1 MVSRQLPATDAHGAH
16 RSSLATRGLLVLAIG
31 YTAYLTAPIAIPIT
45 AAFLLYFLFSPVIH
59 FLTRRHVPR
68 VIAAF
73 GVSLS
78 LTAFVCFAV
87 YSLATPAIE
96 WLEQAPESIADLRAS
111 LRNQANPLENIR
123 QASDAVEEAVTEIT
137 QGEEEARDPPT
148 SVRIVEPDLVD
159 NLIQG
164 IPFAVMSLGLTILLM
179 TFLLLFGNQIL
190 RSIVRA
196 GKTLSNQRRIVTV
209 AHQIEADISRYLGTI
224 TLINT
229 GLALVVAGVMH
240 LLGLPNPLLW
250 GAVAGLLNFAPYL
263 GPIVT
268 IFALFLASIEAM
280 QGLQEM
286 LMPPLVYLVIT
297 AIEGQVV
304 TPLLVGQRLKL
315 SPVVILL
322 SVVVIG
328 WIWGLVGALMA
339 VPLVAS
345 FRIFLANLPESEGIV
360 RLLAKE

>member
-1 MVSRQLPATDAHGAH
+1 
-16 RSSLATRGLLVLAIG
+16 
-31 YTAYLTAPIAIPIT
+31 
-45 AAFLLYFLFSPVIH
+45 
-59 FLTRRHVPR
+59 
-68 VIAAF
+68 
-73 GVSLS
+73 
-78 LTAFVCFAV
+78 
-87 YSLATPAIE
+87 
-96 WLEQAPESIADLRAS
+96 
-111 LRNQANPLENIR
+111 
-123 QASDAVEEAVTEIT
+123 
-137 QGEEEARDPPT
+137 
-148 SVRIVEPDLVD
+148 
-159 NLIQG
+159 
-164 IPFAVMSLGLTILLM
+164 MSLGLTILLM